1 MASEAIPPD
10 IRCEKWPLER
20 WFSKAETSSAIRS
33 GGSHLPCSEYPSGQ
47 LDTSVQRMVAF
58 IDVMKRL
65 RMPVEW
71 NAAPFRSEA
80 FTRFFTTLS
89 NVRFP
94 PLSLLR
100 GGHQVELVAGLA
112 IVSLPS
118 R

>member
-33 GGSHLPCSEYPSGQ
+33 GGSHLPCSEYPFGL

-58 IDVMKRL
+58 IDALKRV
-65 RMPVEW
+65 RMLVDR

-80 FTRFFTTLS
+80 FTRLFTILS
-89 NVRFP
+89 NVYFP
-94 PLSLLR
+94 PVSLLR
-100 GGHQVELVAGLA
+100 GGHQAELVAGLA